1 METTLPDAITEAAAL
16 RALDWPVSRREEL
29 RGLLPSVPA
38 GQSRIYQ
45 KSAVESLKTMSAG
58 ERDELRKNGALFTRN
73 GTATEAP
80 PAEIHTR
87 DFQFTRAAI
96 DPQARTV
103 ELSFSSEAP
112 VSRWFG
118 NEILSHAPGAARMGR
133 LNNGAALLLD
143 HDPTKQI
150 GIVVSARIDPDG
162 KGRAK
167 VRFGKSALANEIF
180 DDVENGIRRLVSVG
194 YRIHKQESQ
203 GKNGGV
209 ETVRVTDWEPYEL
222 SIVSI
227 PADDSV
233 GVGRGIDTAPGISNF
248 ENSNSVNRNQLI
260 AALRAANIAFQDS
273 MSDDE
278 LRTLLPNNQA
288 AAERSRVN
296 SIVGISEQLR
306 SSQGIVLDAR
316 HAIETGESAAD
327 FQRRAHDA
335 LISRQSSYAPPT
347 GAQMDRHRSGGSNGP
362 DLRGYSLC
370 RAIHSAGQGR
380 LDGLE
385 AEVSQELARSMGK
398 APDGFYVPHGIL
410 IGQRAGLS
418 VTGDSGDYG
427 GNTVG
432 LMIGSF
438 LDALRPML
446 AISQAGATVLSGLTS
461 NVGLPRHVAASTAS
475 WKGEVAEL
483 DEKSQEIDQLLLT
496 PKRVGAWTK
505 FSKQLVAQSSND
517 VENFV
522 RLDLLAAVAVAF
534 DAAAI
539 AGTGADNQP
548 RGILNTS
555 GIGSV
560 AGGTNGLAPAWSH
573 LVALMS
579 SVANANAAGARS
591 GFLFSTKVEG
601 KFRNTVKVAST
612 DSKMI
617 LEDGQTSLV
626 GRPWTA
632 SNNVPDN
639 LSKGTASGICSAIIF
654 GNFADVVLASF
665 GAGTDVVVDP
675 YSLATSGQVKVVVNS
690 YCDVGIRRAASF
702 AAMKDALTA

>member
-16 RALDWPVSRREEL
+16 RALDWPVTRRQEL

-45 KSAVESLKTMSAG
+45 KSRILAIKVMTPEQLA
-58 ERDELRKNGALFTRN
+58 DLRHGGALFTRN
-73 GTATEAP
+73 GTVAA
-80 PAEIHTR
+80 PAEEIQTR
-87 DFQFTRAAI
+87 NQEFTRGAI
-96 DPQARTV
+96 DPRARTV

-118 NEILSHAPGAARMGR
+118 NEILSHAPGAVRLGR

-150 GIVVSARIDPDG
+150 GTVVSARIDPDG

-167 VRFGKSALANEIF
+167 VRFGNSALANEIF

-203 GKNGGV
+203 GKSGGV
-209 ETVRVTDWEPYEL
+209 EAVRVTDWEPYEL

-233 GVGRGIDTAPGISNF
+233 GVGRGIEIAPGNSNF
-248 ENSNSVNRNQLI
+248 ESSNQVNRQQII
-260 AALRAANIAFQDS
+260 AALRAANITFQDS
-273 MSDDE
+273 MSDDQ
-278 LRTLLPNNQA
+278 LRALLPSNTAEAERRRVVTIGEIANQA
-288 AAERSRVN
+288 R
-296 SIVGISEQLR
+296 
-306 SSQGIVLDAR
+306 SQGITFD
-316 HAIETGESAAD
+316 E
-327 FQRRAHDA
+327 RRAIAEGHTA
-335 LISRQSSYAPPT
+335 EQVRAQVYENLIHRQAPYTPPT
-347 GAQMDRHRSGGSNGP
+347 GAQMERHTGGNSRGGL
-362 DLRGYSLC
+362 DLGRYSLC

-410 IGQRAGLS
+410 IGQRAGLT

-432 LMIGSF
+432 LMIGGF
-438 LDALRPML
+438 IDALRPML
-446 AISQAGATVLSGLTS
+446 AVAQAGATVMSGLTS
-461 NVGLPRHVAASTAS
+461 NVGLPRHVAASTAT
-475 WKGEVAEL
+475 WKGEVADL
-483 DEKSQEIDQLLLT
+483 DEKSQEIDQLLLS

-505 FSKQLVAQSSND
+505 FSKQLVAQSSHD

-534 DAAAI
+534 DLAAI
-539 AGTGADNQP
+539 AGTGADSQP
-548 RGILNTS
+548 TGILATS

-560 AGGTNGLAPAWSH
+560 VGGTNGLAPTWAH

-579 SVANANAAGARS
+579 AVANANAAGARS
-591 GFLFSTKVEG
+591 SFLFSTKVEG
-601 KFRNTVKVAST
+601 KLRNTVKVAST

-617 LEDGQTSLV
+617 LEDGQATLV
-626 GRPWTA
+626 GKPWTA

-639 LSKGTASGICSAIIF
+639 LTKGSSSGVCSAIIF

>member
-1 METTLPDAITEAAAL
+1 MHPPLPDAITEAAAL
-16 RALDWPVSRREEL
+16 RALDWPVTRRQEL

-45 KSAVESLKTMSAG
+45 KSRIEELAG
-58 ERDELRKNGALFTRN
+58 MTAEQRDELRKNGALHLRN
-73 GTATEAP
+73 GTAAAP

-87 DFQFTRAAI
+87 NQEFTRAAI
-96 DPQARTV
+96 DARARTV

-118 NEILSHAPGAARMGR
+118 TEILSHSPGSVRLGR

-150 GIVVSARIDPDG
+150 GTVVSARVDPDG

-167 VRFGKSALANEIF
+167 VRFGNSALANEIF

-203 GKNGGV
+203 GKSGGV
-209 ETVRVTDWEPYEL
+209 EAVRVTDWEPYEL

-233 GVGRGIDTAPGISNF
+233 GVGRGIETAPGNSNIQISNSMNTT
-248 ENSNSVNRNQLI
+248 ENLDPAAIERTRTTRILAMAEQGQRQGITVDANRAI
-260 AALRAANIAFQDS
+260 ADGMTPEQFR
-273 MSDDE
+273 
-278 LRTLLPNNQA
+278 
-288 AAERSRVN
+288 
-296 SIVGISEQLR
+296 EQLFEGLVSR
-306 SSQGIVLDAR
+306 NTAYQPPSGASMERNHGGNARGGLDM
-316 HAIETGESAAD
+316 
-327 FQRRAHDA
+327 
-335 LISRQSSYAPPT
+335 SR
-347 GAQMDRHRSGGSNGP
+347 
-362 DLRGYSLC
+362 YSLC

-418 VTGDSGDYG
+418 VTGDSGNYG
-427 GNTVG
+427 GDTVG
-432 LMIGSF
+432 LAIGGF
-438 LDALRPML
+438 IDALRPML
-446 AISQAGATVLSGLTS
+446 AVAQAGATVMSGLTG

-475 WKGEVAEL
+475 WKGEVAGL
-483 DEKSQEIDQLLLT
+483 DEKSQEIDQVLLT

-505 FSKQLVAQSSND
+505 FSKQLVAQSSQD

-539 AGTGADNQP
+539 AGTGADSQP
-548 RGILNTS
+548 TGILTTS

-560 AGGTNGLAPAWSH
+560 AGGTNGLAPTWAH
-573 LVALMS
+573 LVALLS
-579 SVANANAAGARS
+579 AVANANAAGARS
-591 GFLFSTKVEG
+591 SFLFSTKVEG
-601 KFRNTVKVAST
+601 KLRNTVKVTST

-626 GRPWTA
+626 GKPWVA

-639 LSKGTASGICSAIIF
+639 LTKGTSSGVCSAIIF

>member
-1 METTLPDAITEAAAL
+1 MTMQPSLPDAMNEPESL
-16 RALDWPVSRREEL
+16 RMLDWPLSRRDEL
-29 RGLLPSVPA
+29 RSLLPSVPS
-38 GQSRIYQ
+38 GLTRLYQ
-45 KSAVESLKTMSAG
+45 RSAVERLKTMSDV

-73 GTATEAP
+73 GTAAAP
-80 PAEIHTR
+80 TEIHTR
-87 DFQFTRAAI
+87 TAEIFTRKI
-96 DPQARTV
+96 DSKARTV
-103 ELSFSSEAP
+103 ELSFSSEAS
-112 VSRWFG
+112 VTRWFG
-118 NEILSHAPGAARMGR
+118 DEILDHTPASVRLGR
-133 LNNGAALLLD
+133 LNGGAALLLD
-143 HDPTKQI
+143 HNPEKQI
-150 GIVVSARIDPDG
+150 GVVVSARIDSDR
-162 KGRAK
+162 KGRAV
-167 VRFGKSALANEIF
+167 VRFGTSQLAEEVF
-180 DDVENGIRRLVSVG
+180 RDVQEGIRRLVSVG
-194 YRIHKQESQ
+194 YRIHAQEKVGTNAGRES
-203 GKNGGV
+203 
-209 ETVRVTDWEPYEL
+209 VRVTDWEPYEISL
-222 SIVSI
+222 VSI

-233 GVGRGIDTAPGISNF
+233 GVGRAMQSAPTNSNF
-248 ENSNSVNRNQLI
+248 ENQ
-260 AALRAANIAFQDS
+260 
-273 MSDDE
+273 MSQQTSPID
-278 LRTLLPNNQA
+278 PA
-288 AAERSRVN
+288 AAERSRVTRIN
-296 SIVGISEQLR
+296 EIAA
-306 SSQGIVLDAR
+306 DAR
-316 HAIETGESAAD
+316 RSGFTIDEHRAIADGLTPEQFREQFRAQSFETLLA
-327 FQRRAHDA
+327 
-335 LISRQSSYAPPT
+335 RQSSFTPGTPSNNY
-347 GAQMDRHRSGGSNGP
+347 GGNGNARGGL
-362 DLRGYSLC
+362 DLGRYSLC

-398 APDGFYVPHGIL
+398 SPDGFFVPHGIL

-432 LMIGSF
+432 LMIGGF
-438 LDALRPML
+438 IDALRPML
-446 AISQAGATVLSGLTS
+446 AVAQAGATVMSGLTG

-483 DEKSQEIDQLLLT
+483 DEKSQEIDQVLLT

-505 FSKQLVAQSSND
+505 FSKQLVAQSSHD

-522 RLDLLAAVAVAF
+522 RMDLLAAVAVAF
-534 DAAAI
+534 DLAAI
-539 AGTGADNQP
+539 AGTGADSQP
-548 RGILNTS
+548 TGILNTS

-560 AGGTNGLAPAWSH
+560 AGGTNGLAPTWAH

-579 SVANANAAGARS
+579 AVANANAAGARS
-591 GFLFSTKVEG
+591 SFLFSTKVEG
-601 KFRNTVKVAST
+601 KLRNTVKVAST

-626 GRPWTA
+626 GKPWVA

-639 LSKGTASGICSAIIF
+639 LTKGTSSGVCSAIIF